1 MLAALA
7 RYTVRVIPAARAETA
22 RWRSR
27 AEAIPDPAARRLA
40 LATLDE
46 EAFNAEAAAV
56 YSLLA
61 PRAARPA
68 VVRLLVPWQLM
79 YDYLDTVTEQPSPGP
94 LERSRRLH
102 RALALSI
109 ESPGGD
115 VSFAADAG
123 DGGYLDALVAAC
135 RQRFWAL
142 AAAAAVAPSAAAEA
156 RRCAEAQS
164 QTHAAMLTGD
174 LGPLRRWAAGDRVEH
189 GLRWW
194 ETAAAGISS
203 LAVHALLASAAD
215 PATTAADA
223 ARIADR
229 CTGVC
234 ALSTMLDSLVDVTA
248 DARSGN
254 VSYVAQYP
262 DATAAG
268 ALAELAAT
276 SARDAAALPHAA
288 THRTIVSGLAAFY
301 LTDPN
306 ARATPQTAAASDA
319 VIAALQPSVAP
330 ALRLLRL
337 RRRLAAL
344 RGQR

>member
-79 YDYLDTVTEQPSPGP
+79 YDYLDTLTEQPSADP
-94 LERSRRLH
+94 LEHSRRLH

-109 ESPGGD
+109 EPHRGPLL
-115 VSFAADAG
+115 APEAG

-135 RQRFWAL
+135 RQRFRAL

-156 RRCAEAQS
+156 RRCGEAQS

-174 LGPLRRWAAGDRVEH
+174 LGPLRRWAAADRAEH

-229 CTGVC
+229 CTAVC

-248 DARSGN
+248 DERSGN

-262 DATAAG
+262 GATAAG
-268 ALAELAAT
+268 ALAELAAA
-276 SARDAAALPHAA
+276 SARAAAELPHAA
-288 THRTIVSGLAAFY
+288 TRRTIVSGLAAFY

-337 RRRLAAL
+337 RRRLGAV
-344 RGQR
+344 RGGR